1 MKKGL
6 AKMTALGLCA
16 SMVLSMAGCSGG
28 GGSASTEKAAEKT
41 AGAATEKAVQDGTEG
56 SQEPIELTYW
66 YWEDEQGTIENML
79 KDK

>member
-28 GGSASTEKAAEKT
+28 GGSASTEKAAGET
-41 AGAATEKAVQDGTEG
+41 AGGPHGRCRTERREARN
-56 SQEPIELTYW
+56 PL
-66 YWEDEQGTIENML
+66 N
-79 KDK
+79 